1 MCTQKSNWRFSC
13 RLSNS
18 DLFTEIRNMGG
29 DTDWSSSYELVTR
42 DVRQHRNLGKC
53 FSEFPHEEY
62 ELGSLLFMVPYH
74 HITFGLEERVQS
86 KFRIGPSTWQRT

>member
-1 MCTQKSNWRFSC
+1 MSTQKSNWRFSC

-29 DTDWSSSYELVTR
+29 HTDWSSSYELVTR

-62 ELGSLLFMVPYH
+62 ELGSLLFMVAYH